1 MNILIAP
8 DKFKG
13 SLTAQEA
20 AHAMAEGV
28 REAYNHNKFP
38 CNTSLE
44 IRQLPM
50 ADGGDG
56 SLSVVEQQFKGV
68 RVKCRVHDPLGREIE
83 AEYLLNGKEAFIEM
97 AAISGLELLKEEER
111 NPLRTS
117 TFGLGEAIKDACSRG
132 AEKISL
138 SIGGSATNDCGAG
151 MLQAL
156 GMKYLLKENSVPQ
169 RKAENRP
176 ESKPESKLKSKPKNK
191 PESKLESEPAGKTD
205 IITGGDLQNIKSV
218 DLAEVSGFVKENRLK
233 FRVICDVDNP
243 LTGPLGATY
252 IYSPQKGADKIIQDI
267 LESGVGNFAELTA
280 VYHNKGCSFPGA
292 GAAGGAGYAMHALLG
307 AELVKGSLFFAE
319 LNHLDEMVE
328 WADAVLTGEGCLD
341 EQSFNGKVVGA
352 VYDRC
357 RRYKKRLYILC
368 GISKLQPPP
377 DNISVSSLVSVS
389 KDSRDS
395 FEKAY
400 EYLKEITFNIF

>member
-28 REAYNHNKFP
+28 REAYNQNKFP

-111 NPLRTS
+111 NPLLTS

-169 RKAENRP
+169 RKAEN
-176 ESKPESKLKSKPKNK
+176 KPESKPKNK
-191 PESKLESEPAGKTD
+191 PESKPESKPAVKTD
-205 IITGGDLQNIKSV
+205 IVTGGDLQNIKSV
-218 DLAEVSGFVKENRLK
+218 DLAEVSGFVKENHLK
-233 FRVICDVDNP
+233 FKVICDVDNP

-252 IYSPQKGADKIIQDI
+252 IYSPQKGADKITQDI
-267 LESGVGNFAELTA
+267 LESGVRNFAELTA
-280 VYHNKGCSFPGA
+280 VYHNESCSFPGA
-292 GAAGGAGYAMHALLG
+292 GAAGGVGYAMHALLG

-319 LNHLDEMVE
+319 LSHLDKMVE

-368 GISKLQPPP
+368 GISKLQALP
-377 DNISVSSLVSVS
+377 DNISVCSLVSVS

-400 EYLKEITFNIF
+400 EYLKEITFNIL